1 MTRICFLAVC
11 AWAFAGCAITNFTM
25 DTPYSLDPE
34 QAQLSASFSETK
46 RIVWKSLKLK
56 PTIRNKP
63 QAVGVKKNGYGM
75 DTAYV
80 FTDPKARRW
89 LTNAAKLELKSVGL
103 DTSGSNTDDPSISI
117 TANQFFVEPDVGFW
131 GADLTAVT
139 ILDVSV
145 TLPKKNKIFKRRF
158 VGEDTSFA
166 MAWPDFVFESRLLKS
181 AQRAFHQAA
190 LETRKLIDKE
200 DM

>member
-1 MTRICFLAVC
+1 MTRICFLAVF

-25 DTPYSLDPE
+25 DTPYSLDP
-34 QAQLSASFSETK
+34 QRGSSFSETK

-103 DTSGSNTDDPSISI
+103 DVSGGNTDDPSISI
-117 TANQFFVEPDVGFW
+117 TADQFFVEPDVGFW

-139 ILDVSV
+139 ILDVSI
-145 TLPKKNKIFKRRF
+145 TLPRQGKTFKRRF
-158 VGEDTSFA
+158 VGEDSSFA
-166 MAWPDFVFESRLLKS
+166 IAWPDFLFESRLLKS
-181 AQRAFHQAA
+181 AQLAFHQAA
-190 LETRKLIDKE
+190 EETRKLIDKE

>member
-1 MTRICFLAVC
+1 MIRICFLAVC
-11 AWAFAGCAITNFTM
+11 AWAFAGCAITNFTI
-25 DTPYSLDPE
+25 DEPYTPGQQQDS
-34 QAQLSASFSETK
+34 SFSETK
-46 RIVWKSLKLK
+46 SIVWKSLKLK

-89 LTNAAKLELKSVGL
+89 LTNAAKLELKGVGL
-103 DTSGSNTDDPSISI
+103 NAGGTTADDPSISI
-117 TANQFFVEPDVGFW
+117 TADQFFIEPDVGFW

-145 TLPKKNKIFKRRF
+145 TLPKQGKTFERRF
-158 VGEDTSFA
+158 VGEESSFT
-166 MAWPDFVFESRLLKS
+166 MAWPDFAFESRLLKS
-181 AQRAFHQAA
+181 AQLAFHQFA

-200 DM
+200 DR